1 MENFNIRKSGGV
13 VQSRNLLAR
22 DKAAWISA
30 RGYEKEGGNGF
41 RPLKHTIADSAFDG
55 SFDGFEQIAVQPH
68 EHGLGLGI
76 AETAIEL
83 QYHRAP
89 SGHHKSAIENS
100 AILGVFGLHARDDR
114 ARNVVEQPLRHG
126 GIDQSVGRVSAHAAG
141 ICSSVIVSNAF
152 VVLRGNQRSNAFSV
166 AQHQERNLLAL
177 QEFFQH
183 HAGCRRAQQ
192 LAVEHVSA
200 GSSGFFFGGGNH
212 TPPSPSPSL
221 ALYHNPRRKHSQRFP
236 QLFFLLYYSVVR
248 RGDVVALHEFFG
260 KALA

>member
-30 RGYEKEGGNGF
+30 RRHYNAAGNVF

-100 AILGVFGLHARDDR
+100 PI
-114 ARNVVEQPLRHG
+114 
-126 GIDQSVGRVSAHAAG
+126 
-141 ICSSVIVSNAF
+141 
-152 VVLRGNQRSNAFSV
+152 
-166 AQHQERNLLAL
+166 
-177 QEFFQH
+177 
-183 HAGCRRAQQ
+183 
-192 LAVEHVSA
+192 LAV
-200 GSSGFFFGGGNH
+200 F
-212 TPPSPSPSL
+212 
-221 ALYHNPRRKHSQRFP
+221 ALHPRHNPAP
-236 QLFFLLYYSVVR
+236 TLL
-248 RGDVVALHEFFG
+248 HQPP
-260 KALA
+260 